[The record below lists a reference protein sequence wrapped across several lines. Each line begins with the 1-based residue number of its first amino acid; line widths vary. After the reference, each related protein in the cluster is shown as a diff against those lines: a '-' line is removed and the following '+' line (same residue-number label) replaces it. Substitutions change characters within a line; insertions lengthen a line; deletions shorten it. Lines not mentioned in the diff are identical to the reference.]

1 MDDADFEAALAAA
14 FQAPAQGVQRRDMTE
29 TILQR
34 VNSNHWARAGVL
46 AGAALIGVAIAGT
59 ALALTELA
67 RPVGAWAMAALD
79 NLRFPTAHTDPTPFI
94 IVGLVLTGL
103 TVARNAIRDL

>member
-1 MDDADFEAALAAA
+1 MDDADFEAVLNAA
-14 FQAPAQGVQRRDMTE
+14 FRTPTEGVQRRDMAE

-46 AGAALIGVAIAGT
+46 GGASLIGVAIAGS
-59 ALALTELA
+59 ALMVTQLA
-67 RPVGAWAMAALD
+67 RPIGAWALEALYD
-79 NLRFPTAHTDPTPFI
+79 LRFPSADADPTPFI

>member
-14 FQAPAQGVQRRDMTE
+14 FQTPAEGVQHRDMAE

-34 VNSNHWARAGVL
+34 VSSNHWARAGVL
-46 AGAALIGVAIAGT
+46 AGAGLIGVAIAGS
-59 ALALTELA
+59 ALVATQLA
-67 RPVGAWAMAALD
+67 RPLGVWAMAALYD
-79 NLRFPTAHTDPTPFI
+79 LRFPTAAADPTPFI

-103 TVARNAIRDL
+103 TLVRNAIRDL

>member
-14 FQAPAQGVQRRDMTE
+14 FQKPAEGVQRREMTE

-46 AGAALIGVAIAGT
+46 AGAGLVGVTIAGS
-59 ALALTELA
+59 ALAITQLA
-67 RPVGAWAMAALD
+67 RPIGAWAMTALYD
-79 NLRFPTAHTDPTPFI
+79 LRFPASYADPTPFI
-94 IVGLVLTGL
+94 IVGFVLTGL
-103 TVARNAIRDL
+103 TLVRNTIRDL

>member
-14 FQAPAQGVQRRDMTE
+14 FQTPAEGVRRHDLTE

-34 VNSNHWARAGVL
+34 VSSNHWARAGVL
-46 AGAALIGVAIAGT
+46 AGAGLVGMAIAGS
-59 ALALTELA
+59 ALAITQLA
-67 RPVGAWAMAALD
+67 RPIGAWAMEALYD
-79 NLRFPTAHTDPTPFI
+79 LRFPADHADPTPFI
-94 IVGLVLTGL
+94 IVGLVLMGL

>member
-14 FQAPAQGVQRRDMTE
+14 FQTPVEGVQRRDMTE

-34 VNSNHWARAGVL
+34 VSGNHWARACVL
-46 AGAALIGVAIAGT
+46 AGAGLIGAAIAGS
-59 ALALTELA
+59 ALAITQLA
-67 RPVGAWAMAALD
+67 RPIGAWAMEALYD
-79 NLRFPTAHTDPTPFI
+79 LRFPASHADPTPFI

>member
-14 FQAPAQGVQRRDMTE
+14 FQTPAQGVQRRDMTE

-46 AGAALIGVAIAGT
+46 AGAGLIGVAIAVS

-79 NLRFPTAHTDPTPFI
+79 NLRFPTAEADPTPFI

>member
-1 MDDADFEAALAAA
+1 MR
-14 FQAPAQGVQRRDMTE
+14 QRRDMTE

-34 VNSNHWARAGVL
+34 VNANHWARAGVL
-46 AGAALIGVAIAGT
+46 GGAGLIGVAIAGS
-59 ALALTELA
+59 ALVVTELA
-67 RPVGAWAMAALD
+67 RPIGAWAFDALY
-79 NLRFPTAHTDPTPFI
+79 NLRFPTAHADPTPFI

>member
-14 FQAPAQGVQRRDMTE
+14 FQTPAEGVQRRDMTE

-34 VNSNHWARAGVL
+34 VSSNHVARAGVL
-46 AGAALIGVAIAGT
+46 TGAGVVGVGIAGSALIAT
-59 ALALTELA
+59 QLA
-67 RPVGAWAMAALD
+67 RPIAAWGVDALYD
-79 NLRFPTAHTDPTPFI
+79 LRFPAAHADPTPFI

>member
-14 FQAPAQGVQRRDMTE
+14 FQTPAKGVQRRDMTE

-46 AGAALIGVAIAGT
+46 AGAGAVGVAIAGS
-59 ALALTELA
+59 ALAITQLA
-67 RPVGAWAMAALD
+67 RPIGAWALRALYD
-79 NLRFPTAHTDPTPFI
+79 LRFPAAHVDPTPFI

>member
-1 MDDADFEAALAAA
+1 MDDADFEATLAAA
-14 FQAPAQGVQRRDMTE
+14 FQTPAQGVQRRDMTE

-34 VNSNHWARAGVL
+34 VSSNHWARAGVL
-46 AGAALIGVAIAGT
+46 GGAGLVGVAIAGS
-59 ALALTELA
+59 ALVVTQLA
-67 RPVGAWAMAALD
+67 RPIGAWVVDALY
-79 NLRFPTAHTDPTPFI
+79 NLRFPTAHADPTPFI

>member
-14 FQAPAQGVQRRDMTE
+14 FQAPAEGVQRRDMTE

-34 VNSNHWARAGVL
+34 VSSNHWARAGVL
-46 AGAALIGVAIAGT
+46 AGAGLIGVAIAGS
-59 ALALTELA
+59 ALIATQLA
-67 RPVGAWAMAALD
+67 RPVGAWAMEALYD
-79 NLRFPTAHTDPTPFI
+79 LRFPAAHADPTPFI

-103 TVARNAIRDL
+103 TVVRNTIRDL